1 MAKSP
6 LAGMKRVA
14 KKREPTTKTVTELNL
29 SFDLKQKL
37 QNQITFNLRD
47 WCHLQC
53 DPKNTIAKRSRME
66 QVRKIR
72 KWVDRQLKNQ
82 ISHDTIYT
90 TLNHLQRYIVFCDT
104 KEFDPFSKAGYLSY
118 CGNRGELRRLV
129 DLANEPKT
137 YIFQYHDGEEIGLK
151 ETKAS
156 HIKIH
161 VDKGLK
167 VAGFNVSAYQATLHG
182 FENGDRTPTT
192 KPYSPQEWRLMLRR
206 ATYCYNSLATQLIT
220 YRDANPDAPPPSSLK
235 AVVDEVD
242 GKEIT
247 VTISGDNGAASPFD
261 QCMFMGYLL
270 FGYYTAF
277 NTSTILDIRF
287 PIRKV
292 EQTKAGRTQ
301 KYVQVKGYKGRAAKD
316 VHALFASQ
324 PDESKHSEATDEG
337 DTGFIVADI
346 SKRDKNGIQDGLT
359 YIETMK
365 LFSRAYN
372 NDKHGRLFYSL
383 DKDGN
388 KRSIDRSG
396 ASMYAAQRLAI
407 LSDSRT
413 NLIDHVIQCYTDM
426 IDKHQMNKFSTFT
439 SEAGFTSV
447 SKTVVPFAATCIK
460 RRTIPLIYVAL
471 TCLTDVQLKNILM
484 PLHYSDKDGEG
495 DITVSFSYLDGSS
508 GSFKVGA
515 KYQAFLESV
524 ESYAQRYNVLPKGR
538 KSVTRPPYLI
548 PLGSKGK
555 TFQWDEDL
563 CPLIIQMALREYGIR
578 QGDYFLNL
586 NASRIRATHSDL
598 EYKPEDN
605 GFSARVILQHAIE
618 IQERKYAN
626 GHPLENTRMG
636 SQGLQ
641 ALIHISKGMTRNEAI
656 NKVKQELKIPVLAY
670 DKYIERNTPT
680 NPNGVACEGKP
691 DFVES
696 KDKDWHYA
704 ARKWAEKE
712 GVIKEGQDITCYQY
726 DLCVFCKSAQLVDDP
741 HSIYKLLSFLEA
753 MSDAIDTYPDKA
765 DFIESKINRFK
776 LQLDNLPSETLNKAE
791 EILCQKKRYFL
802 FQSPDSVRQYLS

>member
-14 KKREPTTKTVTELNL
+14 KKRDVTKINVTELNL

-37 QNQITFNLRD
+37 QNQIAFNLRD

-66 QVRKIR
+66 QMRKIR

-104 KEFDPFSKAGYLSY
+104 KEFDPFSKVGYLSY
-118 CGNRGELRRLV
+118 CGNNGELRRLV
-129 DLANEPKT
+129 DLSNEPKA
-137 YIFQYHDGEEIGLK
+137 YIFQYHDGEEMGLK
-151 ETKAS
+151 EAKAAHTKT
-156 HIKIH
+156 H

-167 VAGFNVSAYQATLHG
+167 AAGFNISAYQATLHG

-206 ATYCYNSLATQLIT
+206 VTYCYTSLTTQLIT
-220 YRDANPDAPPPSSLK
+220 HRDANPDAPPPSTLE
-235 AVVDEVD
+235 VVIDEVD
-242 GKEIT
+242 GKDIT
-247 VTISGDNGAASPFD
+247 ITISGDTGAGSPFE
-261 QCMFMGYLL
+261 QCMYMGYIL
-270 FGYYTAF
+270 FAYYTAF

-292 EQTKAGRTQ
+292 EQTKTGRTQ

-316 VHALFASQ
+316 VHALFTSQ
-324 PDESKHSEATDEG
+324 PDESMHDEATDDG
-337 DTGFIVADI
+337 DAGFIVADI
-346 SKRDKNGIQDGLT
+346 CKRDKNGIQDGLT

-372 NDKHGRLFYSL
+372 NDKHGRLFYSF

-388 KRSIDRSG
+388 KRAIQRSD
-396 ASMYAAQRLAI
+396 AQMYAAQRLAI

-426 IDKHQMNKFSTFT
+426 VDKHQMNKFTTFT
-439 SEAGFTSV
+439 SKVGYTSV

-460 RRTIPLIYVAL
+460 RRVIPLIYVAL
-471 TCLTDVQLKNILM
+471 TCITDVSLKNILM
-484 PLHYSDKDGEG
+484 PLHYSDKNGEG

-508 GSFKVGA
+508 GSFVVGA
-515 KYQAFLESV
+515 KYKAFLESV
-524 ESYAQRYNVLPKGR
+524 ESYAHRYNVLPKGR
-538 KSVTRPPYLI
+538 KNVRPPYLI

-555 TFQWDEDL
+555 TFQWDEDI
-563 CPLIIQMALREYGIR
+563 CPIIIPRVLREYGIR
-578 QGDYFLNL
+578 MGDYFLNI

-605 GFSARVILQHAIE
+605 GFSARVILQHAVE
-618 IQERKYAN
+618 TQERKYAN
-626 GHPLENTRMG
+626 GHPLENNRMG

-641 ALIHISKGMTRNEAI
+641 ALAHISKGMTRNEAT
-656 NKVKQELKIPVLAY
+656 NKVKQDLKIPVLAY

-691 DFVES
+691 DFIES
-696 KDKDWHYA
+696 KGKDWHYT

-712 GVIKEGQDITCYQY
+712 GIIKGGQDITCYQY
-726 DLCVFCKSAQLVDDP
+726 DLCMFCKNAQLVDDP
-741 HSIYKLLSFLEA
+741 HSVYKLLSFLEA
-753 MSDAIDTYPDKA
+753 MSDTIDTYPEKA
-765 DFIESKINRFK
+765 DSIESKINRFK
-776 LQLDNLPSETLNKAE
+776 RHLENLPYKTLEKAE
-791 EILCQKKRYFL
+791 DMLLQRKRYFL
-802 FQSPDSVRQYLS
+802 FQSPDSVIQYLSK